1 MISVGLTITEY
12 TLTVTVSATTILV
25 FLLVIIGTLLCVQQ
39 WNQETINPTE
49 RASVP
54 PKYAVQESSKQC
66 FDSFV
71 PDPGTNIKRFDTM
84 D

>member
-12 TLTVTVSATTILV
+12 TLTVTVSATTIMV
-25 FLLVIIGTLLCVQQ
+25 FLVVIIITLLCVQG
-39 WNQETINPTE
+39 TTNPTE
-49 RASVP
+49 RASVQ